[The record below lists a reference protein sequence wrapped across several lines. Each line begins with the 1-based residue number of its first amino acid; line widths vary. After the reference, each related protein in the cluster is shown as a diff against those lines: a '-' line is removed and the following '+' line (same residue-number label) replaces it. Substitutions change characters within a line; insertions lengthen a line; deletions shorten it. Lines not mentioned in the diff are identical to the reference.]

1 MGRVPLVT
9 VRRARAGD
17 AEELSRLLER
27 NAEHLAPY
35 EPLREPGWTSVE
47 EQRRLLA
54 TGERLTDD
62 GLAFAGVI
70 EVEGRIAG
78 RVNLNQ
84 VVRGVFC
91 SADLGYWVDSSVT
104 RQGIATTAVRHVLIL
119 AFGPMELHRVQAGTL
134 VHNVASQRVLARNGF
149 ERIGVARD
157 YLRIAGRWQDH
168 VLFQR
173 LAGG

>member
-1 MGRVPLVT
+1 MRRVPLVT
-9 VRRARAGD
+9 VRRARPGD

-62 GLAFAGVI
+62 GLAFTGVI
-70 EVEGRIAG
+70 DVEGRIVG
-78 RVNLNQ
+78 RVNLHN
-84 VVRGVFC
+84 VVRGAFC
-91 SADLGYWVDSSVT
+91 SADLGYWVDSAMT
-104 RQGIATTAVRHVLIL
+104 GQGIATTAVRHALLL
-119 AFGPMELHRVQAGTL
+119 AFGPMELHRVEAGTL
-134 VHNVASQRVLARNGF
+134 VHNVASQCVLRHNGF
-149 ERIGVARD
+149 ERIGLARD

-168 VLFQR
+168 ILYQVL
-173 LAGG
+173 AS